1 MKIDPNPNGQNAP
14 DSTLIE
20 GRGMGARTRRRWL
33 VRDVDLRIR
42 RGEIVTLIGPNGAGK
57 STTAKLAMG
66 LMPLDAGSL
75 WRSPKLRI
83 GYVPQRLQIDWS
95 LPLSVTRFMRLTD
108 PVDGPSITSA
118 LEATGALHLQNEAM
132 QTLSG
137 GEFQRVQ
144 LARAVARQPDLL
156 VLDEPVQGV
165 DFNGEV
171 ALYRLIA
178 EIRDEIG
185 CGILL
190 ISHDLN
196 VVMAQ
201 TDQVLCLNGHVCCSG
216 TPQAVAADPAYR
228 TLFGERTHA
237 LYQHQHDHNH
247 DHDHDH
253 DRNNNRHDF

>member
-1 MKIDPNPNGQNAP
+1 
-14 DSTLIE
+14 
-20 GRGMGARTRRRWL
+20 
-33 VRDVDLRIR
+33 
-42 RGEIVTLIGPNGAGK
+42 
-57 STTAKLAMG
+57 
-66 LMPLDAGSL
+66 
-75 WRSPKLRI
+75 
-83 GYVPQRLQIDWS
+83 
-95 LPLSVTRFMRLTD
+95 MRLTE

-247 DHDHDH
+247 DHDHD
-253 DRNNNRHDF
+253 RNNNRHDF

>member
-1 MKIDPNPNGQNAP
+1 MKIDPNPNGETRSTAP
-14 DSTLIE
+14 SSKVAVW
-20 GRGMGARTRRRWL
+20 GARTRRRWL

-95 LPLSVTRFMRLTD
+95 LPLSVTRFMRLTE

-156 VLDEPVQGV
+156 VLDELVQG
-165 DFNGEV
+165 
-171 ALYRLIA
+171 R
-178 EIRDEIG
+178 
-185 CGILL
+185 
-190 ISHDLN
+190 
-196 VVMAQ
+196 
-201 TDQVLCLNGHVCCSG
+201 
-216 TPQAVAADPAYR
+216 
-228 TLFGERTHA
+228 
-237 LYQHQHDHNH
+237 
-247 DHDHDH
+247 
-253 DRNNNRHDF
+253 